1 MAREISRGDQVAFAE
16 LVERA
21 HDVQFVDQFPEKG
34 SFIKL
39 ARGGREYWYHRKLE
53 PQVDGESKLKSRY
66 VGPAD
71 DPEVTKRV
79 ESAQR
84 LNTEYAARRR
94 LASQLRRSGL
104 PVPFKMDGDIIEA
117 LAKGGLFR
125 LRATLIGSHAFQ
137 TYSGVLGVKMGEALY
152 RTDDLDIAQF
162 HSISVLLDDAMP
174 DIGSILTAVDET
186 FQPIIDPMDPSLAA
200 GYANSAG
207 VKVEALTTNRRDAA
221 HGDRL
226 AKMPALGG
234 IGAQPL
240 PFLDFLIRDPIR
252 SVLLHDA
259 GVGVVVPAP
268 ERFAVHKLIVATRR
282 KFAHRSK
289 VSKDLQQAAA
299 LISAMSDAKQGF
311 ELGNSWMEAW
321 ERGPKWRKHLAIGSL
336 RLPDEQFAQLESAV
350 VEAATLSRKDKNSF
364 GLGKGR
370 DGLVALW
377 QRALP
382 KSDSDVD
389 EDEDTQSSGYGR

>member
-1 MAREISRGDQVAFAE
+1 M
-16 LVERA
+16 
-21 HDVQFVDQFPEKG
+21 
-34 SFIKL
+34 
-39 ARGGREYWYHRKLE
+39 
-53 PQVDGESKLKSRY
+53 
-66 VGPAD
+66 
-71 DPEVTKRV
+71 
-79 ESAQR
+79 
-84 LNTEYAARRR
+84 
-94 LASQLRRSGL
+94 
-104 PVPFKMDGDIIEA
+104 
-117 LAKGGLFR
+117 
-125 LRATLIGSHAFQ
+125 
-137 TYSGVLGVKMGEALY
+137 
-152 RTDDLDIAQF
+152 
-162 HSISVLLDDAMP
+162 
-174 DIGSILTAVDET
+174 
-186 FQPIIDPMDPSLAA
+186 
-200 GYANSAG
+200 
-207 VKVEALTTNRRDAA
+207 VEALTTNRRDAA

>member
-137 TYSGVLGVKMGEALY
+137 TYSGVLGVKMGAALY
-152 RTDDLDIAQF
+152 RTETAQF
-162 HSISVLLDDAMP
+162 HSISLLLDHAMP

-186 FQPIIDPMDPSLAA
+186 FQPIIGPMDPSLAA

-207 VKVEALTTNRRDAA
+207 VKVEALTTNRGDAA

-350 VEAATLSRKDKNSF
+350 VEAATLSRKDKHSF
-364 GLGKGR
+364 GLGRGR
-370 DGLVALW
+370 DGLVALL

-382 KSDSDVD
+382 KIDVD
-389 EDEDTQSSGYGR
+389 ADTQSSGYGR